1 MEEHPFSPIPQQ
13 QPAPQ
18 QQSPAP
24 PPYTQVSSYAVPSPT
39 PEQPQPAAQ
48 VPPPPVYPPNFGQ
61 PQPSAPYPPQQPIY
75 PQMQPMQPMPAP
87 KQKKR
92 RTKQKP
98 SPEQARLTKL
108 AWIAIWLAFLLLV
121 YCIASDLFRYFEMDG
136 QTPTLQQSQSS
147 TLNIQYQERPVS
159 DAITQPDENGAYTV
173 AGVAEAV
180 APSIVEITA
189 ASGSMPTSSGS
200 GIILSEDGYIV
211 TNAHVLQ
218 NSDTFWVT
226 LNDSDEAIS
235 ADCIGMDTKTDLAVL
250 KINRT
255 GLPAATIGDSD
266 SLLVGE
272 EVVAIGNP
280 AGLNGTVTN
289 GIVSALHR
297 KIKSASTGFE
307 MDCIQTNA
315 AISPGNSG
323 GALVNLYGQIV
334 GITSSKYTNAYSGSA
349 YEGLGFAI
357 SINAAMP
364 ILEEL
369 TSQGYVSGRVRMG
382 ITFRSLDITEVQE
395 EFHET
400 YQLSDRTQVSGLW
413 ISEIAEDCDISNTE
427 LQVGDVIERVN
438 GTETA
443 DYDQLNAVLSDCKAG
458 DSLTADCCR
467 YDKNGKKSSFT
478 ITFQL
483 MEGQIVGITSSKYTN
498 AYSGSA
504 YEGLGFAISINA
516 AMPILEELT
525 SQGYVSGR
533 VRMGITFRSLDIT
546 EVQEE
551 FHETYQLS
559 DRTQVSGLWISE
571 IAEDCDISN
580 TELQVGDVI
589 ERVNG
594 TETADYDQLNAV
606 LSDCKAGDSLTAD
619 CCRYDKNGKK
629 SSFTITF
636 QLMEDRSGNF

>member
-1 MEEHPFSPIPQQ
+1 MYEREQDMMKNESNNTAASEPKQPESTVTNQNPYSTSAATGGTAANHTAETNRTASGTTYGAANRYGSTTPTGYGYTTNSSTNQSTGYTGNTSSDTQSQQ
-13 QPAPQ
+13 QGYSYVNYYSNPNAPVQ
-18 QQSPAP
+18 ASGSGKP
-24 PPYTQVSSYAVPSPT
+24 PKKKNHFWMKAVAFVAAMAIVSVGSI
-39 PEQPQPAAQ
+39 
-48 VPPPPVYPPNFGQ
+48 G
-61 PQPSAPYPPQQPIY
+61 IY
-75 PQMQPMQPMPAP
+75 NGVHN
-87 KQKKR
+87 
-92 RTKQKP
+92 
-98 SPEQARLTKL
+98 SNKL
-108 AWIAIWLAFLLLV
+108 VTAESSTS
-121 YCIASDLFRYFEMDG
+121 ASDSTDTTANTTT
-136 QTPTLQQSQSS
+136 QDSSSKAQSTTVKGDAAKSWIELAS
-147 TLNIQYQERPVS
+147 GTNAMSIS
-159 DAITQPDENGAYTV
+159 DIV
-173 AGVAEAV
+173 KKV
-180 APSIVEITA
+180 APSVVGVQATFKMPNNYNYNYGFGMFGNGNSGNGDN
-189 ASGSMPTSSGS
+189 SGSMTGVGT
-200 GIILSEDGYIV
+200 GIIMREDGYIV

-235 ADCIGMDTKTDLAVL
+235 ADCIGIDTKTDLAVL

-280 AGLNGTVTN
+280 AGLTGTVTN

-369 TSQGYVSGRVRMG
+369 TSQGYVSGRVRIG

-400 YQLSDRTQVSGLW
+400 YQLDDRTQVSGLW

-467 YDKNGKKSSFT
+467 YD
-478 ITFQL
+478 
-483 MEGQIVGITSSKYTN
+483 E
-498 AYSGSA
+498 
-504 YEGLGFAISINA
+504 
-516 AMPILEELT
+516 
-525 SQGYVSGR
+525 
-533 VRMGITFRSLDIT
+533 
-546 EVQEE
+546 
-551 FHETYQLS
+551 
-559 DRTQVSGLWISE
+559 
-571 IAEDCDISN
+571 
-580 TELQVGDVI
+580 
-589 ERVNG
+589 
-594 TETADYDQLNAV
+594 
-606 LSDCKAGDSLTAD
+606 
-619 CCRYDKNGKK
+619 NGKK